1 MNSLISHNAKK
12 LELHYFFNDS
22 SHSLDAIIRNKCE
35 YELLAII
42 KEVTNILDVEL
53 DIESEALLEGGLKD
67 IWKFLGKN
75 SGQIAIIISI
85 VALILSRVP
94 LENKEIRK
102 LKIENEKLEQIERQ
116 LNIERLK
123 KELGK
128 SESSQETNISIEE
141 AVEILNE
148 NIKIKKHKSNFYFSI
163 KGSYKVTHI
172 STTTYTENDEK
183 IEEYFIEKPQ
193 FEEFILETDDLPL
206 KTDDTAVIEIISPVL
221 KKGKF
226 KWKGIY
232 NKTGS
237 TIDFSMKDK
246 KFKQDVLESN
256 VPFKNGTCIDCVLE
270 INQKIDESGEI
281 KEYGYSV
288 VTVLRIHDEKIVKE
302 TPQGK
307 KYRQQKDAD
316 EKQYRLFVDNQ
327 ENIITSN
334 KNKK

>member
-1 MNSLISHNAKK
+1 MNSLISYNAKK

-42 KEVTNILDVEL
+42 KEISTILNVEF
-53 DIESEALLEGGLKD
+53 DIESEALTEGGLKE

-75 SGQIAIIISI
+75 SGQIAIVISI
-85 VALILSRVP
+85 IALILSRVP
-94 LENKEIRK
+94 TGNKELERLQID
-102 LKIENEKLEQIERQ
+102 NAKLEQIERQ
-116 LNIERLK
+116 LSIEKLK
-123 KELGK
+123 QELDK
-128 SESSQETNISIEE
+128 SETTEEVDINIQEV
-141 AVEILNE
+141 VEILDE

-163 KGSYKVTHI
+163 KKSFKVTHI
-172 STTTYTENDEK
+172 STTTYTENNE
-183 IEEYFIEKPQ
+183 IIHEYFIEKPQ
-193 FEEFILETDDLPL
+193 FDNFILESDYLPIRI
-206 KTDDTAVIEIISPVL
+206 DDTAIIEIISPVL
-221 KKGKF
+221 KKGKY

-246 KFKQDVLESN
+246 EFKQDVIESN

-270 INQKIDESGEI
+270 INQKLDESGDI

-288 VTVLRIHDEKIVKE
+288 VTVLRVHDEKVAIE

-307 KYRQQKDAD
+307 KYRQQKEAD
-316 EKQYRLFVDNQ
+316 KRQYKLYADN
-327 ENIITSN
+327 E
-334 KNKK
+334 

>member
-42 KEVTNILDVEL
+42 KEVTTILNVEL

-67 IWKFLGKN
+67 VWKFLGKN

-94 LENKEIRK
+94 LENKEFKR
-102 LKIENEKLEQIERQ
+102 LQIENEKLEQIERQ
-116 LNIERLK
+116 LNIEKLK
-123 KELGK
+123 QELDK
-128 SESSQETNISIEE
+128 SESSEEVNINIEE
-141 AVEILNE
+141 VVEIFDE

-163 KGSYKVTHI
+163 KKSFKVTHI
-172 STTTYTENDEK
+172 STTTYTENNEK
-183 IEEYFIEKPQ
+183 INEYFIEKPK
-193 FEEFILETDDLPL
+193 FDDFILESDNLPIKIDDN
-206 KTDDTAVIEIISPVL
+206 AAIEIISPVL
-221 KKGKF
+221 KKGKY

-232 NKTGS
+232 NKTNS

-246 KFKQDVLESN
+246 DFKQDVIESN
-256 VPFKNGTCIDCVLE
+256 VPFKNGTCIDCILE

-281 KEYGYSV
+281 KQYGYSV
-288 VTVLRIHDEKIVKE
+288 ATVLRVHDEKVVVE
-302 TPQGK
+302 TLQGK

-316 EKQYRLFVDNQ
+316 KRQYKLYPDNDEKQ
-327 ENIITSN
+327 
-334 KNKK
+334 

>member
-42 KEVTNILDVEL
+42 KEVTTILNVEL

-67 IWKFLGKN
+67 VWKFLGKN

-85 VALILSRVP
+85 VAMILSRVP
-94 LENKEIRK
+94 LENKELKK
-102 LKIENEKLEQIERQ
+102 LQIENEKLEQIERQ
-116 LNIERLK
+116 LNIEKLK
-123 KELGK
+123 QELDK
-128 SESSQETNISIEE
+128 SESSEEININIEE
-141 AVEILNE
+141 VVEIFDE

-163 KGSYKVTHI
+163 KKSFKVTHI
-172 STTTYTENDEK
+172 STTTYTENNEK
-183 IEEYFIEKPQ
+183 INEYFIEKPQ
-193 FEEFILETDDLPL
+193 FDDFILESDNLPIRIDDN
-206 KTDDTAVIEIISPVL
+206 AVIEIISPVL
-221 KKGKF
+221 KKGKY

-232 NKTGS
+232 NKTFN

-246 KFKQDVLESN
+246 DFKQDVIESN
-256 VPFKNGTCIDCVLE
+256 VPFKNGTCIDCILE

-281 KEYGYSV
+281 MEYGYSV
-288 VTVLRIHDEKIVKE
+288 ATVLRVHDEKVVVE
-302 TPQGK
+302 TLQGK

-316 EKQYRLFVDNQ
+316 KRQYKLYPDNDEKQ
-327 ENIITSN
+327 
-334 KNKK
+334 